1 MPQKIFGTVFGGDRF
16 IQIIAKDNE
25 FQIML
30 GVSERNLYMDKDLE
44 K

>member
-1 MPQKIFGTVFGGDRF
+1 MSQKIFDRIFGGDKF